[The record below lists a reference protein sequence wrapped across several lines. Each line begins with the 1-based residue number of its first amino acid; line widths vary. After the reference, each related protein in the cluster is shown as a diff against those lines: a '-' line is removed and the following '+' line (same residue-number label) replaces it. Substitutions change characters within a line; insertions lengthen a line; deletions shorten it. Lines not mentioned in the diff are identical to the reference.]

1 MNVDNNNNNNNNNIK
16 KKRGRPRKYKK
27 EEKKVL
33 KKRGRKKKNEKIV
46 CDKENLIKIEQNTL
60 KIINK
65 SIIIHLPINIK
76 SYEEKNNN
84 IYENKFYNYDSNINL
99 DEPIGFDLTKDTL
112 MDLEE
117 ETIEQNINK
126 DVEIKEYKIIDNDK
140 IIMKKVHKIM
150 IEYENFKGK
159 KFFATDI
166 CCWHCCH
173 KFTTMPC
180 GIPLYYEDNI
190 FYVKGIFC
198 SFNCVLRNNYNS
210 KENENIIQERESLL
224 YLMYKKI
231 NNIKE
236 EVYIPYAPEKEV
248 LKIFGGLLEIEE
260 FRKNTKTYE
269 MVYPPILSIIP
280 QLEEINILDNKNDKL
295 ILNISK
301 KSKLKKKNTLD
312 NLFK

>member
-1 MNVDNNNNNNNNNIK
+1 MNTDK

-33 KKRGRKKKNEKIV
+33 KKRGRKRKNEKV
-46 CDKENLIKIEQNTL
+46 LCDKEDLKKIEENTQ

-76 SYEEKNNN
+76 MYEEKNNN
-84 IYENKFYNYDSNINL
+84 IYENNFYNYNSNINL
-99 DEPIGFDLTKDTL
+99 KEPEGFILKKNNL

-117 ETIEQNINK
+117 ETINFSTNQEK
-126 DVEIKEYKIIDNDK
+126 EIKSYKIINDNK
-140 IIMKKVHKIM
+140 IIMKKVHKIL
-150 IEYENFKGK
+150 IEYENFNGK
-159 KFFATDI
+159 KFFTTDV

-173 KFTTMPC
+173 KFETMPC
-180 GIPLYYEDNI
+180 GIPLSYNDNI

-198 SFNCVLRNNYNS
+198 SFNCALRNNYNS

-231 NNIKE
+231 NEIKE
-236 EVYIPYAPEKEV
+236 EFYIPYAPEKEV
-248 LKIFGGLLEIEE
+248 LKIFGGLLTIDE
-260 FRKNTKTYE
+260 FRENVKTYE

-280 QLEEINILDNKNDKL
+280 QLEEISILDNKNDKL
-295 ILNISK
+295 ILNINK
-301 KSKLKKKNTLD
+301 KTKKHNKNTLD